1 VVVQA
6 APVTSSTVVVAV
18 DVGKTEFAFSV
29 TDSTRTSLLK
39 PRTGCPMTGP
49 SLSQV
54 VADIGQVLPVDAVV
68 KVGIEAAGHYHR
80 PLLTAG
86 AWPIG
91 WEVLELNPGH
101 VTEQRRVLGKRTIK
115 TDVIDLQAMTE
126 LLLAGRGQPVRDRWL
141 VFGEL
146 TAWSAHRASRVVVR
160 TATKNQLLGHLD
172 RTFPGLT
179 LALPDVLATKVG
191 RLVAAEFADPARLA
205 ALGSNRFIRFG
216 ATRGLQIRRPVADR
230 LVQAA
235 RDALPTT
242 DAPVAR
248 AVLAAD
254 LVLLA
259 DLDTQIE
266 QATVHLAR
274 LLPMS
279 PFAPLLTVPGWGPA
293 RTGNY
298 GGALGDP
305 ARFDNHRQVYR
316 TAGLNPIQYESAGKR
331 RDSVISREGSVEL
344 RRALIDLG
352 IGLWLSDPAAKIYG
366 SQLRDRGKKG
376 MVIACA
382 MAHRANRIAFALV
395 RDQTDYDPARWVR
408 EED

>member
-1 VVVQA
+1 MVVQA
-6 APVTSSTVVVAV
+6 SPVSASTVVVAV
-18 DVGKTEFAFSV
+18 DVGKSEFAFSV
-29 TDSTRTSLLK
+29 TDVTRSSLLK

-49 SLSQV
+49 SLARV
-54 VADIGQVLPVDAVV
+54 VADVDRVLPVDAVV

-80 PLLTAG
+80 PLLNA
-86 AWPIG
+86 AWPAD

-126 LLLAGRGQPVRDRWL
+126 LLLAGRGQPVRDRSMVL
-141 VFGEL
+141 GEL
-146 TAWSAHRASRVVVR
+146 TAWSAHRSGRVALR
-160 TATKNQLLGHLD
+160 TATKNQLLGQLD

-205 ALGSNRFIRFG
+205 ALGSTRFIRFG
-216 ATRGLQIRRPVADR
+216 ATRGLQIRTPVADR

-235 RDALPTT
+235 RDALPIA
-242 DAPVAR
+242 DAAVAR

-254 LVLLA
+254 LDLLA
-259 DLDTQIE
+259 DLDAQVG
-266 QATVHLAR
+266 QATDQLAR
-274 LLPMS
+274 LLPLS
-279 PFAPLLTVPGWGPA
+279 PFAPLLTVPGWGQVRA
-293 RTGNY
+293 GNY

-331 RDSVISREGSVEL
+331 RDAAISREGSVEL

-352 IGLWLSDPAAKIYG
+352 VGLWLSDPAAKSYG
-366 SQLRDRGKKG
+366 TQLRARGKKG
-376 MVIACA
+376 LVIACA

-395 RDQTDYDPARWVR
+395 RDHTAYDSTKWTS
-408 EED
+408 ED

>member
-1 VVVQA
+1 MVVQA
-6 APVTSSTVVVAV
+6 VPVCASTVVVAI

-29 TDSTRTSLLK
+29 TDATRTPLLK

-49 SLSQV
+49 SLARM
-54 VADIGQVLPVDAVV
+54 VADIGRVLPGSAVV

-80 PLLTAG
+80 PLLNA
-86 AWPIG
+86 AWPTS

-126 LLLAGRGQPVRDRWL
+126 LLLTGRGQPVRDRGL
-141 VFGEL
+141 ELGAL
-146 TAWSAHRASRVVVR
+146 TAWSAHRTSRVALR
-160 TATKNQLLGHLD
+160 TATKNQLLGNLD

-179 LALPDVLATKVG
+179 LALPDVLGTKVG
-191 RLVAAEFADPARLA
+191 RLIAAEFADPARLA
-205 ALGSNRFIRFG
+205 TLGSTRFIRFG
-216 ATRGLQIRRPVADR
+216 ATRGLLIRQPMADK

-235 RDALPTT
+235 RDALPTA
-242 DAPVAR
+242 DAAVAR

-254 LVLLA
+254 LALLV
-259 DLDTQIE
+259 DLDAQVDQASDQLAQI
-266 QATVHLAR
+266 
-274 LLPMS
+274 LPS
-279 PFAPLLTVPGWGPA
+279 TPFTPLLSVPGWA
-293 RTGNY
+293 AIRAGNY

-352 IGLWLSDPAAKIYG
+352 VGLWLNDPAAKNYAA
-366 SQLRDRGKKG
+366 QLRARGKKG
-376 MVIACA
+376 LVIACA
-382 MAHRANRIAFALV
+382 MAHRANKIAFALV
-395 RDQTDYDPARWVR
+395 RDQSTYDPTRWTR
-408 EED
+408 KD

>member
-1 VVVQA
+1 MVVEA
-6 APVTSSTVVVAV
+6 ARVTSSTVVVAV

-29 TDSTRTSLLK
+29 SDGARVSLLK

-49 SLSQV
+49 SLAQV
-54 VADIGQVLPVDAVV
+54 VADIARVLPGGAGV

-80 PLLTAG
+80 PLLRAP
-86 AWPIG
+86 WPVD

-126 LLLAGRGQPVRDRWL
+126 LMLAGRGQPVRDRSL
-141 VFGEL
+141 VLGGL
-146 TAWSAHRASRVVVR
+146 AAWSAHRTGRVSLR
-160 TATKNQLLGHLD
+160 TATKNQLLGQLD

-191 RLVAAEFADPARLA
+191 RLVAAEFADPAGLA
-205 ALGSNRFIRFG
+205 ALGSSRFLRFG

-235 RDALPTT
+235 RDALPTA
-242 DAPVAR
+242 DAAVAR

-254 LVLLA
+254 LALLS
-259 DLDTQIE
+259 DLDAQVD
-266 QATVHLAR
+266 QATDQLAR
-274 LLPMS
+274 LLPSS
-279 PFAPLLTVPGWGPA
+279 PFAPLLTVPGWGQVRA
-293 RTGNY
+293 GNY

-305 ARFDNHRQVYR
+305 ARFDNHRQIYR

-344 RRALIDLG
+344 RRSLIDLG
-352 IGLWLSDPAAKIYG
+352 VGLWHCDPAAKVYG
-366 SQLRDRGKKG
+366 TQLRARGKKG
-376 MVIACA
+376 LVIACA
-382 MAHRANRIAFALV
+382 MANRANRIAFAMV
-395 RDQTDYDPARWVR
+395 RDQCPYDPTRWLQGA
-408 EED
+408 